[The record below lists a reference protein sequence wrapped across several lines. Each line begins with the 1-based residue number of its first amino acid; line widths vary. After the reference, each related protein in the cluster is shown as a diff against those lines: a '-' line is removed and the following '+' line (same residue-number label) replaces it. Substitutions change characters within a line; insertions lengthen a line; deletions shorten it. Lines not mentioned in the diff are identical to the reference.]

1 MARKARARLRALA
14 DLVADAHPEVDAAA
28 AITGGL
34 VAVGGVAT
42 TNPASLVRRDAVVT
56 LLDDAEKPLRGEA
69 KLAAALAGFAVPVE
83 GRIALDLGAAA
94 GGFTRVLLR
103 AGARRVYA
111 VDVGFGQLLGS
122 LRQHP
127 AVVDLERTNLA
138 DLDPALVPET
148 IDVVTADLSYVSLA
162 RAVPQLDGRVA
173 FSPGAELLAVV
184 KPQFELGLAEP
195 PCDARALTQAV
206 DAAAGGLERAG
217 WTVTGSRESPVT
229 GRRGAI
235 EFLLHA
241 RRRDCREMP
250 TPTGPGVS

>member
-1 MARKARARLRALA
+1 M
-14 DLVADAHPEVDAAA
+14 
-28 AITGGL
+28 
-34 VAVGGVAT
+34 
-42 TNPASLVRRDAVVT
+42 
-56 LLDDAEKPLRGEA
+56 
-69 KLAAALAGFAVPVE
+69 
-83 GRIALDLGAAA
+83 
-94 GGFTRVLLR
+94 
-103 AGARRVYA
+103 
-111 VDVGFGQLLGS
+111 
-122 LRQHP
+122 
-127 AVVDLERTNLA
+127 
-138 DLDPALVPET
+138 PET

-195 PCDARALTQAV
+195 PCDARALAQAV

-250 TPTGPGVS
+250 TPMGPGVS